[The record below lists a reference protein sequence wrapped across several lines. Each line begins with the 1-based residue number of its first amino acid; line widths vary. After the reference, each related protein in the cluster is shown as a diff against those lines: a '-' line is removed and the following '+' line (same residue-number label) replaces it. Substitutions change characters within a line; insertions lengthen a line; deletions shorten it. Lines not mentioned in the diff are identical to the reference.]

1 VTEREPPAQGSKPSE
16 AVDRADTDLGVGRW
30 PIREVLGGPIVDGR
44 PAGKPPARWR
54 RRVQRLLVSKGER
67 EEAELE
73 RLLAQ
78 QPAVS
83 RANVAA
89 VISPKGGVGKTTSA
103 FVIGNLLADRLRL
116 RAIAVD
122 ANPDFGTLAALAP
135 DRLRSSRSL
144 ADLLTDIERIETA
157 AQLRSYVSALPS
169 GLHLLGAPA
178 DAEVMATLGPDAY
191 GELLALLATFYELV
205 LLDLGTGVAGPLAQ
219 FAIARADQVVLV
231 TTPEWVTSSAVVAAL
246 EHVEH
251 ERTTVACNK
260 FHARGPADL
269 SELERRLRERRLH
282 RSIAIPHDDRLAA
295 MLDTATYELGALER
309 SSRMAIK
316 RLGVAIA
323 EQLE

>member
-1 VTEREPPAQGSKPSE
+1 VKHPAELRRRELHGA
-16 AVDRADTDLGVGRW
+16 AV
-30 PIREVLGGPIVDGR
+30 VDGR
-44 PAGKPPARWR
+44 PANLPAARCR
-54 RRVQRLLVSKGER
+54 RRVQQLLVSKGER

-73 RLLAQ
+73 RLLGQ

-116 RAIAVD
+116 RTVAVD
-122 ANPDFGTLAALAP
+122 ANPNFSTLAAVAP
-135 DRLRSSRSL
+135 DRLRSRRSL

-157 AQLRSYVSALPS
+157 VQLRSYMSALPI

-205 LLDLGTGVAGPLAQ
+205 LLDLGTGVAGRLAQ

-231 TTPEWVTSSAVVAAL
+231 TTPEWVTSSAVLAAL
-246 EHVEH
+246 EHLEH

-260 FHARGPADL
+260 FHARGAADL
-269 SELERRLRERRLH
+269 RELERRLRERRLH
-282 RSIAIPHDDRLAA
+282 RSVAIPHDDQLAA
-295 MLDTATYELGALER
+295 MLDSGTYQLDALER
-309 SSRMAIK
+309 TSRMEIK
-316 RLGVAIA
+316 RLGLAVA
-323 EQLE
+323 EQLV

>member
-1 VTEREPPAQGSKPSE
+1 VKQPAE
-16 AVDRADTDLGVGRW
+16 LRR
-30 PIREVLGGPIVDGR
+30 REVHGTAVIDGR
-44 PAGKPPARWR
+44 PANVPAARWR
-54 RRVQRLLVSKGER
+54 RRAQRLLVSKGER

-73 RLLAQ
+73 RLLGQ

-116 RAIAVD
+116 RTVAVD

-135 DRLRSSRSL
+135 DRLRSERSL
-144 ADLLTDIERIETA
+144 ADLLTDIERIETS
-157 AQLRSYVSALPS
+157 AQLRRYVTALPS

-178 DAEVMATLGPDAY
+178 DAEVMARLGPDAY

-205 LLDLGTGVAGPLAQ
+205 LLDLGTGVAGRLAQ

-231 TTPEWVTSSAVVAAL
+231 TTPEWVTSSAVLAAL
-246 EHVEH
+246 EHFEH

-260 FHARGPADL
+260 FHARGASDL
-269 SELERRLRERRLH
+269 RELERRLHERRLR
-282 RSIAIPHDDRLAA
+282 RSVAIPYDDQLAA
-295 MLDTATYELGALER
+295 MLDSGTYQLDALER
-309 SSRMAIK
+309 TSRMAIK
-316 RLGVAIA
+316 RLGLAVA
-323 EQLE
+323 EQLA

>member
-1 VTEREPPAQGSKPSE
+1 VKRPAE
-16 AVDRADTDLGVGRW
+16 LRR
-30 PIREVLGGPIVDGR
+30 REVHGTAVIDGR
-44 PAGKPPARWR
+44 PANVPAARWR
-54 RRVQRLLVSKGER
+54 RRAQRLLVSKGER

-73 RLLAQ
+73 RLLGQ

-116 RAIAVD
+116 RTVAVD

-135 DRLRSSRSL
+135 DRLRSDRSL

-157 AQLRSYVSALPS
+157 AQLRRYVTALPS

-178 DAEVMATLGPDAY
+178 DADVMARLGPDAY

-205 LLDLGTGVAGPLAQ
+205 LLDLGTGVAGRLAQ
-219 FAIARADQVVLV
+219 FALARADQVVLV
-231 TTPEWVTSSAVVAAL
+231 TTPEWVTSSAVLAAL
-246 EHVEH
+246 ERFED

-260 FHARGPADL
+260 FYARGAADL
-269 SELERRLRERRLH
+269 RELERRLRERRLH
-282 RSIAIPHDDRLAA
+282 RSVAIPYDDQLAT
-295 MLDTATYELGALER
+295 MLDSGTYQLEALER
-309 SSRMAIK
+309 TSRMAIK
-316 RLGVAIA
+316 RLGLAVA
-323 EQLE
+323 EQLA